1 MKESN
6 SMDIKS
12 TLQADLK
19 DAMRRGDEIR
29 KSTLRMALTSIKLA
43 EVEKGAHMDEAAYL
57 AVIQKEIKARRES
70 IADAEKANRPDLI
83 PQSEQEIVVLQGYLP
98 AAFSAE
104 ELEAMA
110 KAAITEVGATSIREM
125 GQVMKILMP
134 RLQGR
139 ATGDQASQVV
149 RKLLQ

>member
-1 MKESN
+1 
-6 SMDIKS
+6 
-12 TLQADLK
+12 
-19 DAMRRGDEIR
+19 
-29 KSTLRMALTSIKLA
+29 LA
-43 EVEKGAHMDEAAYL
+43 EVEKGSQLDEVACL
-57 AVIQKEIKARRES
+57 AVIQKEIKSRRES

-83 PQSEQEIVVLQGYLP
+83 PPSEAEIVILQGYLP
-98 AAFSAE
+98 VAFSQE
-104 ELEAMA
+104 ELENLAMV
-110 KAAITEVGATSIREM
+110 AITEAGATSIREM